1 MIGKFKDE
9 ASGVPMIE
17 FVGLRSKM
25 YSYKKYIEKS
35 GKTTKGVKKNVMR
48 RTSNMKTIKTW
59 FI

>member
-35 GKTTKGVKKNVMR
+35 GKTKK
-48 RTSNMKTIKTW
+48 
-59 FI
+59 